1 MHATL
6 KVTGKRGAV
15 LVASLLLF
23 SSQSAAQESVDQATI
38 ARIRSEGLQRSQV
51 VSTFNTLTNVIGPRL
66 TGSPAYKAAADWTRQ
81 QLQSWGLSNARLEP
95 FEFGRGWTLEKL
107 TLELTAPRYLP
118 LLGYPEAWTPS
129 TRGALSGTPVY
140 VGDKTLEEV
149 KALGDQLKGAMVLLL
164 PAQDSFI
171 KADRLQPS
179 ASEARVRI
187 GAPPNLGN
195 QGKTPTRELLPVLQ
209 QMGAGAILRPNMG
222 EHGTIFV
229 LGNRNTG
236 NDAVPSIVLAAEH
249 YNMIVRLAQAGAKP
263 VLRVEMTTRYHEQD
277 RNSYN
282 VVAELPGTDAQLR
295 DEIVLLGAHLDSWHS
310 STGATD
316 NADGSAIV
324 LEALRILKTIGA
336 QPKRTIRVALWG
348 GEEQGLLG
356 SQAHVRQHYRG
367 QDSMAARQKFYAY
380 FNDDPGGG
388 KIYGWY
394 LEENT
399 ALKPIFDAWL
409 APLKDLG
416 AVRNVIDGIRNT
428 DHLSFRRVGLQGFT
442 AIKDYIDY
450 DVRTH
455 HTNVDYYERVQAD
468 DLKQSA
474 IVMAVFAWQAANR
487 LEKLPAGPA
496 SATGTGQN

>member
-1 MHATL
+1 MSA
-6 KVTGKRGAV
+6 GKRGV
-15 LVASLLLF
+15 VIVASLLF
-23 SSQSAAQESVDQATI
+23 GSQAVAQENVDQATI
-38 ARIRSEGLQRSQV
+38 AKIRAEGLQRSQV
-51 VSTFNTLTNVIGPRL
+51 AATFNMLTNVIGPRL
-66 TGSPAYKAAADWTRQ
+66 TGSPAHKSAADWSRQ
-81 QLQSWGLSNARLEP
+81 QLQTWGLSNARLEA

-118 LLGYPEAWTPS
+118 LSGYPEAWTPA
-129 TRGALSGTPVY
+129 TRGVLTGVPVY
-140 VGDKTLEEV
+140 LGDRTLEEI
-149 KALGDQLKGAMVLLL
+149 KALGERLRGAIVLGV
-164 PAQDSFI
+164 PPQDSFI
-171 KADRLQPS
+171 KLDRKQPS
-179 ASEARVRI
+179 ASEARVPI
-187 GAPPNLGN
+187 GAPPSLRS
-195 QGKTPTRELLPVLQ
+195 QGKVSPRELSEVLQ
-209 QMGAGAILRPNMG
+209 QLGAGAILRPNMG

-229 LGNRNTG
+229 LGNRNTS
-236 NDAVPSIVLAAEH
+236 NDAVPAIVLAPEH
-249 YNMIVRLAQAGAKP
+249 YNMIVRLLQAGAQP
-263 VLRVEMTTRYHEQD
+263 ALRVELSTRYHEQD

-282 VVAELPGTDAQLR
+282 VLAELPGTDPRLK
-295 DEIVLLGAHLDSWHS
+295 DEVVLLGAHLDSWHS

-324 LEALRILKTIGA
+324 LEALRILKAIGA
-336 QPKRTIRVALWG
+336 QPRRTIRVALWG

-356 SQAHVRQHYRG
+356 SQAHVRKHYSG
-367 QDSMAARQKFYAY
+367 PDSSSARAKFYAY

-409 APLKDLG
+409 APLRDLG

-428 DHLSFRRVGLQGFT
+428 DHLSFKRAGLQGFT
-442 AIKDYIDY
+442 AIKDYVDY

-455 HTNVDYYERVQAD
+455 HTNVDYYERVSLD

-487 LEKLPAGPA
+487 LEKLPAGPTA
-496 SATGTGQN
+496 ATGTRQLQ